1 MYIKTVKSTKIKCL
15 FLINESSFMKRKKGK
30 QTMSNLA
37 SSQKTSRG
45 CFNPNYRSLFLEL
58 CRTCASPSLERH
70 SASAGMKRTL
80 GWVTHFP
87 WGSGQVH
94 FTDFW
99 PSSCTNYGMKRC
111 YLWLV
116 YEYLVVTGQ
125 KTPLVWHT
133 YSSTWDTTPR
143 KVEFLLANRLLPKY
157 SALVNVCQ
165 HNYIGKASKR
175 RPGPRPCSK
184 GMSAGQ
190 PNCTA
195 ELIALPSLFFL
206 SYICF
211 SSSVR
216 CISQRLTSS

>member
-1 MYIKTVKSTKIKCL
+1 MHIKTVKSTKIKCL

-37 SSQKTSRG
+37 SSQKPSRG

-116 YEYLVVTGQ
+116 YEYLVVMGQ
-125 KTPLVWHT
+125 KNPPCVTHLLQHMRH
-133 YSSTWDTTPR
+133 DTKKSR
-143 KVEFLLANRLLPKY
+143 VLA
-157 SALVNVCQ
+157 CQ
-165 HNYIGKASKR
+165 QAAAKIQRS
-175 RPGPRPCSK
+175 CQC
-184 GMSAGQ
+184 MSA
-190 PNCTA
+190 
-195 ELIALPSLFFL
+195 
-206 SYICF
+206 
-211 SSSVR
+211 
-216 CISQRLTSS
+216 